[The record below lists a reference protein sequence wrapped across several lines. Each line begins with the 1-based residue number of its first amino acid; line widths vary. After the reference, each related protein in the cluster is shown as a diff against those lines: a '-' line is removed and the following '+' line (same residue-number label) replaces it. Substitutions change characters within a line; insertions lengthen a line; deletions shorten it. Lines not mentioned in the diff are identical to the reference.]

1 MTFDGTVVVVNWNS
15 GALLQRCLAAM
26 AAQTLPPREVLVVDN
41 DSADGSADGLEERF
55 PGVRVLRAGGN
66 LGFAAANNLA
76 AAAAREGA
84 WLALLNPDA
93 FPEPRWLERLAA
105 AAAAHPG
112 YSFFASRLV
121 SAGDPERLD
130 GTGDLYSASGLAWRR
145 DHGKPVAQASA
156 TPSEVFSACAAAA
169 LYRRDAFRE
178 AGGFDESYFCFFEDV
193 DLAFRLRLA
202 GHRCLYVPDAVVH
215 HVGSATT
222 RRGSDFAVYHGHR
235 NLVWTYV
242 KDMPWPLVLTCLP
255 QHLLLNVA
263 SLAWFTLRGQARAIF
278 RAKWDAV
285 RSLPRVW
292 RARRAVQGRA
302 LARAREVRQAF
313 TPGLLAAYFGR
324 P

>member
-1 MTFDGTVVVVNWNS
+1 VTFEAAVVVVNWNS
-15 GALLQRCLAAM
+15 GALLDRCLSAV
-26 AAQTLPPREVLVVDN
+26 AAQTVAPREVLVVDN
-41 DSADGSADGLEERF
+41 GSTDGSADGIEARF
-55 PGVRVLRAGGN
+55 PGVRLLRAGDN

-76 AAAAREGA
+76 AAAVRQAG

-105 AAAAHPG
+105 AASAHPG

-130 GTGDLYSASGLAWRR
+130 GTGDLYSPSGLAWRR

-156 TPSEVFSACAAAA
+156 TASEVFSACAAAA

-255 QHLLLNVA
+255 QHLLLNVV

-292 RARRAVQGRA
+292 RARRDVQGRA
-302 LARAREVRQAF
+302 RARAPELRQAF
-313 TPGLLAAYFGR
+313 TPGLLSAYFSR